1 MKIILIFFLFLF
13 TDTIYGDD
21 GHKTIYLREGGINT
35 PAKWNVNKENDCLF
49 VGKPHINKDDRL
61 KICRYISSEESN
73 YFTTNES
80 GEWEAITDG
89 IPVLADVN
97 TTPKF
102 TGMNAIVSCKYKD
115 DAGYHTGL
123 CFQAEI
129 HLPRNIVFIFT
140 GRGDLSL
147 FEDYKKVYFSFKIK

>member
-1 MKIILIFFLFLF
+1 MNIILIFFLFLF
-13 TDTIYGDD
+13 TDTTYGDD

-80 GEWEAITDG
+80 GEWEAITGWHSG
-89 IPVLADVN
+89 IS
-97 TTPKF
+97 
-102 TGMNAIVSCKYKD
+102 GCE
-115 DAGYHTGL
+115 YHTEIYWYERN
-123 CFQAEI
+123 CFM
-129 HLPRNIVFIFT
+129 
-140 GRGDLSL
+140 
-147 FEDYKKVYFSFKIK
+147 